1 MRYTS
6 SMHKLAGDATRT
18 SSRSTMPLACV
29 IGTVDLLRPLGL
41 AGIKCAVV
49 ARPGSPK
56 RYSRFV
62 NQVVD
67 WADPWKQPDELLE
80 GLVRFG
86 TAQENRPVLY
96 YEGDW
101 DLLLVSRRRERL
113 AKVFRFV
120 LPDATLVED
129 LVDKDRFRAVAE
141 RLSLPVP
148 KSRRLSP
155 EHARPDDVD
164 LRFPLIVKPLTR
176 QMATWD
182 GLADG
187 AKALEVETLA
197 DLRRAWRILARA
209 DVEILAQ
216 ELIPGPETLIESY
229 HVYVDEQGDR
239 VAEFTG
245 KKIRTFPAAYGH
257 STALVIT
264 RASDVL
270 ALGRQVVH
278 RLDLR
283 GVAKLDFK
291 RGSDGRLHL
300 LEINPRFSLWHH
312 LGAKAGLNL
321 PQLVYDDLVGL
332 PRKVVGSAHPGVR
345 WCNVHD
351 WRAAREAGM
360 PLHRWLRWALTCE
373 AKSGLAW
380 DDPLPIIGGLGFAA
394 RASSSALRA
403 RFRHRVR

>member
-1 MRYTS
+1 
-6 SMHKLAGDATRT
+6 
-18 SSRSTMPLACV
+18 MPLACV

>member
-1 MRYTS
+1 
-6 SMHKLAGDATRT
+6 
-18 SSRSTMPLACV
+18 MPLGCV
-29 IGTVDLLRPLGL
+29 IGTMDLVRPLGL
-41 AGIKCAVV
+41 AGIKCAIV

-62 NQVVD
+62 SHVVD

-80 GLVRFG
+80 RLLRFG
-86 TAQENRPVLY
+86 TAQGNRPILY

-101 DLLLVSRRRERL
+101 DLLLVSRRRDRL

-129 LVDKDRFRAVAE
+129 LVDKDRFRALAE

-148 KSRRLSP
+148 RSRPISP
-155 EHARPDDVD
+155 QHAEPDDLD

-182 GLADG
+182 GLAEG
-187 AKALEVETLA
+187 AKALEVQAPA
-197 DLRRAWRILARA
+197 DLRRVWGILARA
-209 DVEILAQ
+209 DVDILAQ

-229 HVYVDEQGDR
+229 HVSVDEEGET

-245 KKIRTFPAAYGH
+245 KKIRTYPAAYGH

-264 RASDVL
+264 RAADVV
-270 ALGRQVVH
+270 ALGREVIH

-283 GVAKLDFK
+283 GVAKIDFK
-291 RGSDGRLHL
+291 RGRDGRLHL

-312 LGAKAGLNL
+312 LGARAGVNL
-321 PQLVYDDLVGL
+321 PALVYEDLVGL
-332 PRKVVGSAHPGVR
+332 PRSAVGPAHPGVR
-345 WCNVHD
+345 WCNLHD
-351 WRAAREAGM
+351 PRAAREAGT
-360 PLHRWLRWALTCE
+360 PLRRWLRWAVTCE
-373 AKSGLAW
+373 AKSGVAW
-380 DDPLPIIGGLGFAA
+380 DDPLPVIGGLGLVA
-394 RASSSALRA
+394 RPSRSAMRA
-403 RFRHRVR
+403 RLRHRLR